1 MQLKKENIL
10 IVDDDINILELL
22 QRHLQSWNFHTY
34 KAVSVKEAVQILR
47 DTKIDLL
54 ITDLKMPEVD
64 GSELIKFVSEHYPS
78 LPKLV
83 VTGYP
88 SVQDSL
94 AAIKAGVADYLT
106 KPFTKE
112 ELGDA
117 IDKSLGNNN
126 ATSTTNSRKQTAG
139 VHTER
144 SRSTKAETKKDNAY
158 GEIIGASEKIN
169 DVIQIIERVK
179 DNKAT
184 IFIKGESGT
193 GKELVARAIHYQGKF
208 SRAPFIAVNCGGI
221 PENLLEAELFGYT
234 KGAFTGAE
242 KNRDGFFQAAN
253 GGTIFLDEIGNAST
267 AVQSRLLRVLQEKE
281 VVKVG
286 AQKAEK
292 IDVRIVAATN
302 SDLKEMIKKGTFR
315 EDLYYRLTVVEIE
328 VAPLRERKEDIPLLV
343 DKFLFKYGI
352 EFKDRFVTIT
362 PEASAIL
369 QRYDWPGNIREL
381 ENVIQRSVIMCDRII
396 DVAHLPDSL
405 KHTIDFPESELVPL
419 KEIEKKYIQ
428 KVLNA
433 TNNNKTKAAEILGI
447 DRKTLRSKLNG

>member
-1 MQLKKENIL
+1 MKLKKENIL

-47 DTKIDLL
+47 DTNIDLL
-54 ITDLKMPEVD
+54 ITDLKMPEIG
-64 GSELIKFVSEHYPS
+64 GSELIKFVSEHYPK

-94 AAIKAGVADYLT
+94 AAIKSGVVDYLT
-106 KPFTKE
+106 KPFTKQ
-112 ELGDA
+112 ELENA
-117 IDKSLGNNN
+117 IEKTLGNKNEIIKVSESSI
-126 ATSTTNSRKQTAG
+126 ATNGTN
-139 VHTER
+139 
-144 SRSTKAETKKDNAY
+144 Y

-169 DVIQIIERVK
+169 NVIQIIERVK
-179 DNKAT
+179 NNKAT

-221 PENLLEAELFGYT
+221 PENLLESELFGYT
-234 KGAFTGAE
+234 KGAFTGAD

-281 VVKVG
+281 VLKVG
-286 AQKAEK
+286 SQKPEK
-292 IDVRIVAATN
+292 IDVRIIAATN
-302 SDLKEMIKKGTFR
+302 SDLKEMINKGTFR

-328 VAPLRERKEDIPLLV
+328 VAPLRKRKDDIPLLV
-343 DKFLFKYGI
+343 EKFLFKYGV
-352 EFKDRFVTIT
+352 EFKDRFVKIT
-362 PEASAIL
+362 PEASAVL

-381 ENVIQRSVIMCDRII
+381 ENVIQRSVIMCDKVVNIS
-396 DVAHLPDSL
+396 HLPDAL
-405 KHTIDFPESELVPL
+405 KFTIDFPKEELLPL
-419 KEIEKKYIQ
+419 KEVEKKYIL

-433 TNNNKTKAAEILGI
+433 TNNNKTKAAKILGI
-447 DRKTLRSKLNG
+447 DRKTIRQKLLD

>member
-1 MQLKKENIL
+1 MKFKKENIL

-54 ITDLKMPEVD
+54 ITDLKMPEIN
-64 GSELIKFVSEHYPS
+64 GSELIKFASEHYPK

-94 AAIKAGVADYLT
+94 AAIKSGVVDYLT

-112 ELGDA
+112 ELANA
-117 IDKSLGNNN
+117 ISKSIGSNVSS
-126 ATSTTNSRKQTAG
+126 TSSTTLSEN
-139 VHTER
+139 
-144 SRSTKAETKKDNAY
+144 TKNEKDKEY
-158 GEIIGASEKIN
+158 GDIIGNSEKIQ

-179 DNKAT
+179 NNKAT

-221 PENLLEAELFGYT
+221 PENLLESELFGYT

-242 KNRDGFFQAAN
+242 KNREGFFQAAD

-286 AQKAEK
+286 SQKAEK
-292 IDVRIVAATN
+292 IDLRIIAATN
-302 SDLKEMIKKGTFR
+302 SNLKEMIKKGSFR

-328 VAPLRERKEDIPLLV
+328 VAPLRERKEDIPLLT
-343 DKFLFKYGI
+343 DKFLFKYGV
-352 EFKDRFVTIT
+352 EFKDRFISIT

-369 QRYDWPGNIREL
+369 QRYNWPGNIREL
-381 ENVIQRSVIMCDRII
+381 ENVIQRSVIMCDKIV
-396 DVAHLPDSL
+396 DVEHLPEIL
-405 KHTIDFPESELVPL
+405 KFTIEFPDTELLPL
-419 KEIEKKYIQ
+419 KEVEKRHIQ

-433 TNNNKTKAAEILGI
+433 TNNNKTKAAKILGI
-447 DRKTLRSKLNG
+447 DRKTIRLKLED